1 MKFVAIFLIIL
12 LSAAVI
18 VESQEFN
25 TLKFL
30 FQVFSGDFSFKKKE
44 VPRSV
49 LKNDTSCYLGEL
61 KKYPLATNSLSMD
74 INQLF

>member
-1 MKFVAIFLIIL
+1 MKFLAICLVLFSTAL
-12 LSAAVI
+12 I

-44 VPRSV
+44 QPRSV
-49 LKNDTSCYLGEL
+49 LKNDTSDYLGE
-61 KKYPLATNSLSMD
+61 
-74 INQLF
+74 

>member
-1 MKFVAIFLIIL
+1 MKFLAICLVLVA
-12 LSAAVI
+12 AVVI

-49 LKNDTSCYLGEL
+49 LKNDTSDYLGEYE
-61 KKYPLATNSLSMD
+61 K
-74 INQLF
+74 LFSKPRTFFKWR

>member
-1 MKFVAIFLIIL
+1 MKFLALCLIFLA
-12 LSAAVI
+12 AAVV

-49 LKNDTSCYLGEL
+49 LKNETSEYLGE
-61 KKYPLATNSLSMD
+61 
-74 INQLF
+74 